1 MARPSLV
8 LHNGPVIERVVD
20 GLFSFYRIC
29 GGASEGARTIQ
40 RDDVIASLVPAAPER
55 AVANGVAYRCAE
67 ALKAAYEEIAEAYR
81 GIGANWT
88 VWVWPDDAATAS
100 LLEAH
105 GHTLDA
111 TPTAMVHDLE
121 GVTRPAA
128 EAPFGWTADGD
139 FSAVG
144 PLNDRAY
151 GFGTDSF
158 TRALQTRPSGSLYV
172 YVASDDGEPVGCL
185 TMTDHDG
192 NSDVES
198 VAVVPEARGRGIS
211 GHLLGHALVDAAER
225 GNETS
230 TLMATALGYPV
241 YERLGF
247 RPLGSFQMWERA
259 AEA

>member
-1 MARPSLV
+1 MAGPSLV
-8 LHNGPVIERVVD
+8 LHNERVIERAAD
-20 GLFSFYRIC
+20 GLFSFYRML
-29 GGASEGARTIQ
+29 GGASEGARAIE
-40 RDDVIASLVPAAPER
+40 RDGVIASLVPAAPER
-55 AVANGVAYRCAE
+55 AVANGVAYRSGE
-67 ALKAAYEEIAEAYR
+67 ALEAAYEEIADAYR
-81 GIGANWT
+81 QIGANWT
-88 VWVWPDDAATAS
+88 VWVWPDDAATAR
-100 LLEAH
+100 LLEDR

-111 TPTAMVHDLE
+111 TPTAMIHDLD
-121 GVTRPAA
+121 GVERPAG
-128 EAPFGWTADGD
+128 EAPFAWTADGD
-139 FSAVG
+139 FSVIG

-158 TRALQTRPSGSLYV
+158 TRVLRTRPSGSLHV

-211 GHLLGHALVDAAER
+211 GYLLAHALVDAAER

-241 YERLGF
+241 YERVGF
-247 RPLGSFQMWERA
+247 SPLGSFQMWERA